1 MDQRVNEPTNER
13 PLQYFDRAARDR
25 PDLFQ
30 IVTFRGGKRALM
42 ATGPNRA
49 QRDKAAGIAKA
60 RRRRIARTERIK
72 AMRAAWKAERAAR
85 KAER

>member
-1 MDQRVNEPTNER
+1 MDQRVNEPNER
-13 PLQYFDRAARDR
+13 PLPYFDRAARDR

-30 IVTFRGGKRALM
+30 IVTFRGVKRALM
-42 ATGPNRA
+42 AIGPNRA
-49 QRDKAAGIAKA
+49 QRDNAAGIAKA

-72 AMRAAWKAERAAR
+72 AARAAR